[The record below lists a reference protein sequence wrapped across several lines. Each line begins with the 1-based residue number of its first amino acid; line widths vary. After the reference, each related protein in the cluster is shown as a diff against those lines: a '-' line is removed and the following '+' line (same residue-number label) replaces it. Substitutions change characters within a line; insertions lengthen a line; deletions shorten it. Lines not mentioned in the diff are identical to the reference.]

1 MLGVGEKLEDE
12 KDLVPTHSVH
22 SLVSRYLVHLDC
34 LPERPGVQQRTQ
46 KRRWLRRVGQ

>member
-1 MLGVGEKLEDE
+1 MLGVREKLEDE